1 MATTTGL
8 ITVAE
13 FKKMPELQNVRQ
25 ELRHGE
31 VITMP
36 PPAMRHN
43 RSEQRLMLALQRL
56 LGHAGYVSM
65 EVAFRPLPEYE
76 VWVADVAFLSKER
89 EANTADNEWVRGAP
103 DLVVEVLSP
112 SNTAVEMDE
121 RRSICLEN
129 GCRQFWVVNAE
140 RKIVNVSTP
149 DAKTVTYRKDE
160 QIGLAEFGGSKLGLG
175 DIFGE

>member
-8 ITVAE
+8 VTVAE
-13 FKKMPELQNVRQ
+13 FEKLPDRDVRQ

-36 PPAMRHN
+36 PPGMPHFWVAKSAER
-43 RSEQRLMLALQRL
+43 ALDRI
-56 LGHAGYVSM
+56 LGGFGL
-65 EVAFRPLPEYE
+65 VAREFPFCPLPEFE
-76 VWVADVAFLSKER
+76 CWSADVAFLSAGR
-89 EANTADNEWVRGAP
+89 VASVRTKWLSGVP

-121 RRSICLEN
+121 RRAICLEN

-149 DAKTVTYRKDE
+149 DGKTITYRVGDE
-160 QIGLAEFGGSKLGLG
+160 IDLAEFGDGTLRLTEL
-175 DIFGE
+175 FGE